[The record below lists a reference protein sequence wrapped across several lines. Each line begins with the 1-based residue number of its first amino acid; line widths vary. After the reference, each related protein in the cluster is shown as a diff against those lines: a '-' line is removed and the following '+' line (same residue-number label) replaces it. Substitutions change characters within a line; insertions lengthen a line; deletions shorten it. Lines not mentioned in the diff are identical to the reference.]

1 MIILLI
7 YQKKCKLIKKLKVGL
22 KDVDVLIL
30 ITAYLLGSIPSA
42 YLIGKVFAKKD
53 ITKIGSGNVG
63 TVNAIKN
70 IGFLPGVLTF
80 IIDAAKAI
88 ISVAIAKQF
97 SKSELIPYF
106 ASFFV
111 ILGHNFSI
119 FLKFKGGKGLACLV
133 GILLMISP
141 ITIIYVFGFIGIL
154 TLAFGKKANAATGI
168 GIFILPVIL
177 YYQHAPIEGVMTSFL
192 ISLLVMYKNL
202 DYIKDFFK
210 KTA

>member
-1 MIILLI
+1 
-7 YQKKCKLIKKLKVGL
+7 V
-22 KDVDVLIL
+22 KDVDALIL
-30 ITAYLLGSIPSA
+30 IIAYVLGSIPSA
-42 YLIGKVFAKKD
+42 YLIGKIFAKKD
-53 ITKIGSGNVG
+53 ITKVGSGNVG

-80 IIDAAKAI
+80 ILDAAKAI

-133 GILLMISP
+133 GILLVISP
-141 ITIIYVFGFIGIL
+141 ITIIYLFGFIGIL
-154 TLAFGKKANAATGI
+154 TLAFGKKANAATGV

-177 YYQHAPIEGVMTSFL
+177 YYQHAPTEGVIVSFL
-192 ISLLVMYKNL
+192 ISLLVMYKNF
-202 DYIKDFFK
+202 DYIKDFLK
-210 KTA
+210 KET